1 MPTTSLHDDPARPAD
16 TASGSPA
23 ANRPVGSIAGRSV
36 CIDLEVGVA
45 DGRIHHCAAVD
56 GASGAA
62 VVHRAGLPLAGTLAG
77 IDALGHGR
85 DFLVGHNL
93 LAFDAPRLAA
103 VQPSLA
109 ILRLPRIDTLRLNPL
124 AFPRNPYHHL
134 VKDYQGGALARSVRN
149 DPELDARLTLKLL
162 DDQQQALVATAA
174 ESPAL
179 VAAWHALAAGD
190 AAEDALARAG
200 ADAFFG
206 AVRGGAACP
215 DRDAALAAI
224 AVVLAGRG
232 CRTHAAELLASPR
245 GHGWPLAYAL
255 AWLSVAGGN
264 SVMPAWVRYRF
275 PDAGRLVRRLR
286 DAPCGEPGCDWCA
299 ERHDACSELRRW
311 FPGVGDFRPEPRG
324 ADGVPLQRAIVESAM
339 QGEAVLGILPTGTG
353 KSLCY
358 QIPALSRHDKTG
370 ALTVVVSPLVALM
383 ADQVAGLEARGI
395 GSAAALNGLLS
406 MPERADVLDRVRL
419 GDVAILVVS
428 PEQLRGRSLRNA
440 LAQREIGGWVLDEAH
455 CLSKWGHD
463 FRTDYRYVARYI
475 RERAGEHEPL
485 PPLLCLTATAKPE
498 VVADIV
504 DHFARRLKLS
514 LRVFDGGASRTNLSF
529 HVVPTDRP
537 GKPAHVDQLLRV
549 DLQPGGA
556 GGAIVY
562 RSSRAATEEL
572 AEALRSLGWAAG
584 CFHAGLSPERKK
596 DAQQR
601 FIGGEL
607 QVMVAT
613 NAFGMGIDKPDVR
626 LVIHADTPG
635 SLENYLQEA
644 GRAGRDRQAA
654 RCVLLYAGDDV
665 ERQFGLSARSRLT
678 QREIQAVLKAVRRID
693 GRKRRDGGEIVV
705 TAGELLAEER
715 DGDFER
721 DTATD
726 DTRVR
731 TAIAWLEEAALL
743 AREENR
749 VQVFASSLRVDSLEQ
764 AGQRLAAARLDD
776 RDRRALLAIVDLL
789 ISARPDEGIS
799 TDELMLAARL
809 EPLRLRRAL
818 AELDRL
824 GIVGNDTALTA
835 FVHAG
840 VERSSGKRLE
850 SASALEAA
858 LLDELREA
866 APELAKNE
874 SSCLNLRLASQRLK
888 DAGHAQALP
897 ATLGRILR
905 GIAADGRG
913 EAGGQGSLRLRTLDA
928 ESMQLTLQR
937 EWATLEALSRRR
949 RAAAERLL
957 EHLIGA
963 LPAGAR
969 GTDLLAETTLGRLLA
984 AIESDLLLK
993 AETKDPQRLLD
1004 RALLWLHEMEV
1015 LRLNRGLTVFRPAM
1029 TLRLAG
1035 RDDPAGRPR
1044 QFVKAD
1050 FQPLELHYGEQV
1062 TQIHVMAEYAQ
1073 RGLAAMADALRLAF
1087 DYFTLPRADFMLRW
1101 LPGREK
1107 ELARQTTPESW
1118 RAIVESLGNRAQQE
1132 IVTDDRVRQPSLLVL
1147 AGPGAGK
1154 TRVLVHRIAW
1164 LVRVKRE
1171 APQGIL
1177 ALAYN
1182 RHAAVQIRRRL
1193 AALLGDDARGVTVL
1207 TCHALAM
1214 RLTGASFAGRAQQ
1227 AGDDSFRQV
1236 LRDAVA
1242 LLRGEGLPPDEA
1254 DEQRTRLLAGFRW
1267 MLVDEYQDIGP
1278 EQYELIAALAG
1289 RRQQPERHAGPGGPG
1304 GEGASAGRRDCG
1316 LGDSRV
1322 DGDDGSG
1329 EGAGGHAAS
1338 AFVPA
1343 AADDGRLSLFA
1354 VGDDDQNIY
1363 AFDGASVEFIRRFE
1377 ADYGARKAFLTDN
1390 YRSTA
1395 HIVAASNAVIAPA
1408 RGRIKAGH
1416 PIAVDPARRKEPPGG
1431 AWQRLDPVAQGRVQ
1445 VLAPAPTA
1453 LHQAQAVVAELQRL
1467 AALDAGWR
1475 WAGVAVV
1482 AREWS
1487 VLDPV
1492 RAACE
1497 EAGIAVQRAD
1507 EAPPHFWRLRET
1519 QQLVEWVRTSA
1530 DQAWQVRSSPPAQAD
1545 RATLDDAPQAA
1556 FDAPGGPAPVTTDA
1570 QADAP
1575 GDALA
1580 GFDAAAARRWIASR
1594 RAEESRSRT
1603 GSYPGAPTP
1612 GTSAGA
1618 APAVDAKAGD
1628 SPWWSL
1634 LDEAVAAYA
1643 VETDGAPLPAAHF
1656 LDWLAE
1662 WGREAR
1668 RRQSGVL
1675 LLSAHRAKGLEF
1687 DHVVVLDGGWER
1699 AGRGEDADAP
1709 RRLYYVAMTRA
1720 RRTLTLATLLAD
1732 ASGRPRNPF
1741 VAALPEAAV
1750 LHREPVALPPPAK
1763 ALARRHRSL
1772 SLRDVVLSHAGR
1784 QHADAPLHC
1793 AIAALRTGDALTL
1806 RRDGERWNLVD
1817 AGGTVVGRL
1826 AQSHAVE
1833 PGFVCVSATVA
1844 ALVRRLRSDDESEQA
1859 ASLRCDAWEIVVPDL
1874 VFEPAR

>member
-1 MPTTSLHDDPARPAD
+1 MPTTSPHAAPA
-16 TASGSPA
+16 GPA
-23 ANRPVGSIAGRSV
+23 ATGSGVPAALPCGGSIVARAV
-36 CIDLEVGVA
+36 CVDLEVGIA

-56 GASGAA
+56 GAGGTA
-62 VVHRAGLPLAGTLAG
+62 VVHRPGTALARTLAD
-77 IDALGHGR
+77 IDALGGGR
-85 DFLVGHNL
+85 EFLVGHNL

-109 ILRLPRIDTLRLNPL
+109 ILQLARIDTLRLNPL

-134 VKDYQGGALARSVRN
+134 VKDYQGGALARTVRN
-149 DPELDARLTLKLL
+149 DPEIDARLTLKLL
-162 DDQQQALVATAA
+162 ADQQQALAATALD
-174 ESPAL
+174 SPAL

-190 AAEDALARAG
+190 ADEDPLARAG

-206 AVRGGAACP
+206 TVRGGAPCP
-215 DRDAALAAI
+215 DRDAARAAV
-224 AVVLAGRG
+224 AHVLDGRG

-245 GHGWPLAYAL
+245 GHGWSLAYAL
-255 AWLSVAGGN
+255 AWLSVAGGS
-264 SVMPAWVRYRF
+264 SVMPPWVRHRF
-275 PDAGRLVRRLR
+275 PDAARLVRRLR
-286 DAPCGEPGCDWCA
+286 DAACGEPGCDWCA
-299 ERHDACSELRRW
+299 ERHDASRELRRW
-311 FPGVGDFRPEPRG
+311 FPGVGDFRAEPRG
-324 ADGVPLQRAIVESAM
+324 TDGRPLQRAIVEAAM
-339 QGEAVLGILPTGTG
+339 KGEAVLGILPTGTG

-406 MPERADVLDRVRL
+406 MPERGDVLDRVRL

-428 PEQLRGRSLRNA
+428 PEQLRSRGLRSV

-475 RERAGEHEPL
+475 RQRAGEHEPL

-504 DHFARRLKLS
+504 EHFARRLQLS

-529 HVVPTDRP
+529 HVVPTDRA
-537 GKPAHVDQLLRV
+537 GKAAHVDQLLRV
-549 DLQPGGA
+549 DLRPGSA

-572 AEALRSLGWAAG
+572 AETLRSLGWSAG

-601 FIGGEL
+601 FIRGQL

-644 GRAGRDRQAA
+644 GRAGRDREAA
-654 RCVLLYAGDDV
+654 RCVLLYADDDV

-693 GRKRRDGGEIVV
+693 GRKRDGSEIVV

-715 DGDFER
+715 EGEFER

-743 AREENR
+743 SREENHVR
-749 VQVFASSLRVDSLEQ
+749 VYASSLRVDSLEQ
-764 AGQRLAAARLDD
+764 ARQRLAAARLDE
-776 RDRRALLAIVDLL
+776 RDRAALLAIVDVL

-840 VERSSGKRLE
+840 VERSSEKRLE
-850 SASALEAA
+850 AASALEAA
-858 LLDELREA
+858 LLDDLREA
-866 APELAKNE
+866 APDLARGE

-888 DAGHAQALP
+888 EAGHPDALP
-897 ATLGRILR
+897 ETLGRILR

-913 EAGGQGSLRLRTLDA
+913 DDGGLGSLRLRTLDA
-928 ESMQLTLQR
+928 ESMQVTLQR
-937 EWATLEALSRRR
+937 EWPILEALSRRR
-949 RAAAERLL
+949 RAAAGRLL
-957 EHLIGA
+957 AHLVES
-963 LPAGAR
+963 LPAGVR
-969 GTDLLAETTLGRLLA
+969 GNDLLAETSLGRLLA
-984 AIESDLLLK
+984 AVESDLLLK

-1004 RALLWLHEMEV
+1004 RALLWLHELEV
-1015 LRLNRGLTVFRPAM
+1015 LRLNRGLSVFRPAM

-1035 RDDPAGRPR
+1035 RDDPAERRR

-1087 DYFTLPRADFMLRW
+1087 DYFTLPRAEFMLRW

-1118 RAIVESLGNRAQQE
+1118 RAIVESLGSRAQQE
-1132 IVTDDRVRQPSLLVL
+1132 IVTDDRVRQPNLLVL

-1164 LVRVKRE
+1164 LVRVRRE
-1171 APQGIL
+1171 APRGIV

-1214 RLTGASFAGRAQQ
+1214 RLTGVSFVGRAQQ

-1242 LLRGEGLPPDEA
+1242 LLKGDGLPPDEA
-1254 DEQRTRLLAGFRW
+1254 DEQRARLLAGFRW

-1278 EQYELIAALAG
+1278 EQYALIAALAG
-1289 RRQQPERHAGPGGPG
+1289 RRQQQDRGA
-1304 GEGASAGRRDCG
+1304 GASAGGSGGIDA
-1316 LGDSRV
+1316 
-1322 DGDDGSG
+1322 DGSPPG
-1329 EGAGGHAAS
+1329 S
-1338 AFVPA
+1338 AVAPG
-1343 AADDGRLSLFA
+1343 DDGRLTIFA

-1395 HIVAASNAVIAPA
+1395 HIVAAADAVIAPA
-1408 RGRIKAGH
+1408 RERIKAGH

-1445 VLAPAPTA
+1445 VLAPGATA

-1475 WAGVAVV
+1475 WAGVAVI
-1482 AREWS
+1482 AREWR

-1497 EAGIAVQRAD
+1497 EAGIPVQRAD
-1507 EAPPHFWRLRET
+1507 EGPAHFWRLRET
-1519 QQLVEWVRTSA
+1519 QQLVAWVRAVA
-1530 DQAWQVRSSPPAQAD
+1530 D
-1545 RATLDDAPQAA
+1545 AA
-1556 FDAPGGPAPVTTDA
+1556 GPARPA
-1570 QADAP
+1570 RADARQP
-1575 GDALA
+1575 VGDPVDAFGTHA
-1580 GFDAAAARRWIASR
+1580 GPAAVVFGEPQDGRLPDAFDAAAAKAWIAAR
-1594 RAEESRSRT
+1594 RVAPRN
-1603 GSYPGAPTP
+1603 GGAACSATP
-1612 GTSAGA
+1612 AGA
-1618 APAVDAKAGD
+1618 ASIGRAAAADPQADA

-1643 VETDGAPLPAAHF
+1643 VETDAVPLPAAHF

-1668 RRQSGVL
+1668 RRQTGLL

-1720 RRTLTLATLLAD
+1720 RRTLTLATLTD
-1732 ASGRPRNPF
+1732 AAGRPRNPF
-1741 VAALPEAAV
+1741 VAVLPDEAV
-1750 LHREPVALPPPAK
+1750 LRREPVALPPPGA
-1763 ALARRHRSL
+1763 ALARRWRSL
-1772 SLRDVVLSHAGR
+1772 SLADVVLSHAGW
-1784 QHADAPLHC
+1784 QAPDAPVHA
-1793 AIAALRTGDALTL
+1793 AIAALRTGDALML
-1806 RRDGERWNLVD
+1806 RRDGERWQLVAAD
-1817 AGGTVVGRL
+1817 GTVVGRL
-1826 AQSHAVE
+1826 AQGYAGE
-1833 PGFVCVSATVA
+1833 AGCVCVAATVA
-1844 ALVRRLRSDDESEQA
+1844 ALVRRLRSDGEPERS
-1859 ASLRCDAWEIVVPDL
+1859 ASIRCDAWEVVVPDL
-1874 VFEPAR
+1874 VFEPAG